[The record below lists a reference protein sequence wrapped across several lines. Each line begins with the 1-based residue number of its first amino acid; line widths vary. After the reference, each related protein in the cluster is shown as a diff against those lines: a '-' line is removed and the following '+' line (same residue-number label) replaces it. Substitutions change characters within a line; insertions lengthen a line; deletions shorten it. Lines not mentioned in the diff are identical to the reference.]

1 MARST
6 KIWARKDRKK
16 WYGVFE
22 EFPNEKGNSKT
33 LPLASFK
40 DFEPI
45 ENKKGKL
52 IPQDHDYDELIGL
65 WAKHRDQ
72 LREEVTL
79 RPQDFNF
86 GDLGCIHNLFDEYLE
101 TEDFKNLSKGK
112 ANSRLNQ
119 QKFWR
124 NEIGSIKV
132 LEINPGHV
140 AEKRKILMSKFKAS
154 TTVDYLNALS
164 SAFETM
170 RRIWAEKGEQ
180 KIPLNPVIYRPTIQ
194 DQTDRIL
201 SEAEL
206 HRLIDAVEKV
216 NQEFEM
222 KGFDVWVLLGI
233 VTGAR
238 KEEVSGLKWS
248 EVDLKKGWVTFH
260 RVKNDY
266 KRTVQI
272 EGKAL
277 DHLKKWFG
285 QRTRIDVDWVFPGKG
300 LNHADYYRRAWKQA
314 RALAGI
320 KDFTF
325 HGLRHSCASFMAM
338 AGVHP
343 KKASAILGHRQLKS
357 YDRYTHLHPEDIG
370 EVAPMFAR
378 KLEAKVNHKENQT
391 LPGVENT
398 A

>member
-1 MARST
+1 MARSAKT
-6 KIWARKDRKK
+6 KYYPERNRWVGNFVDYPNENGKPRRIPLAT
-16 WYGVFE
+16 FE
-22 EFPNEKGNSKT
+22 EFPPIKNS
-33 LPLASFK
+33 
-40 DFEPI
+40 
-45 ENKKGKL
+45 KGKL
-52 IPQDHDYDELIGL
+52 IPQDDHQDEIIGRWIKKRDELEAEKTI
-65 WAKHRDQ
+65 
-72 LREEVTL
+72 

-101 TEDFKNLSKGK
+101 TEDFRNLSKGK

-140 AEKRKILMSKFKAS
+140 AEKRKILMNKFKAS

-201 SEAEL
+201 SETEL

-238 KEEVSGLKWS
+238 KEEVSGLRWS

-314 RALAGI
+314 RAMAGI
-320 KDFTF
+320 EDFTF

-378 KLEAKVNHKENQT
+378 KLESKVRSEVRKT